1 MLAPHRHPMR
11 GIPARPLGHPL
22 QARRRLRNKGL
33 NRRKRRLRPHRKSVR
48 LSTGVSLASRSAV
61 PALRLP
67 PQVRRLFLLPRA
79 QLPHRLLN
87 KASLRGRAGEAN
99 HRLERLV
106 PALRL
111 PPQVR
116 RPFLLP
122 RAQLPHRLLNKAS
135 LRGRAGEAN
144 HRLERLVP
152 ALRLPPQVHRLL
164 LLPPQARLFHR
175 SPRSRHR
182 ADRNRLPA
190 NPPHRV
196 WCLPLGRPRR
206 SRLRGCLRRVH
217 RIRDQSRRPLR
228 APGSG
233 RSLRRDSHCAG
244 LRICAGKGAR

>member
-1 MLAPHRHPMR
+1 MR

-67 PQVRRLFLLPRA
+67 PQVRRL
-79 QLPHRLLN
+79 
-87 KASLRGRAGEAN
+87 
-99 HRLERLV
+99 
-106 PALRL
+106 
-111 PPQVR
+111 
-116 RPFLLP
+116 FLLP

-228 APGSG
+228 APGSV